1 MRRHGYKLNKQ
12 HSQNAESVNGM
23 KIITTT
29 QEYFNMTAEELQE
42 IRNEYGY
49 TKEECKL
56 LDAAVK
62 VSFLNSIEDIADN
75 IKYTVEILRME
86 CINILSMIDGR
97 IAILYN

>member
-1 MRRHGYKLNKQ
+1 MDN
-12 HSQNAESVNGM
+12 
-23 KIITTT
+23 ITTT
-29 QEYFNMTAEELQE
+29 QDYFNMTIEELQE
-42 IRNEYGY
+42 IKNEYGY

-56 LDAAVK
+56 LDAAIK

-86 CINILSMIDGR
+86 CINILSMVDGH